1 VKGAAVVASR
11 VKNPG
16 KLFTSRSDM
25 ITLVKLEKYNN
36 QERSSAPS
44 AVMKGH
50 SSRNEDTED
59 II

>member
-1 VKGAAVVASR
+1 
-11 VKNPG
+11 
-16 KLFTSRSDM
+16 M
-25 ITLVKLEKYNN
+25 IALVKLEKYNN